1 MQKYCGLC
9 RNFQISIYYVWDV
22 CVMVVARDVHLARNK
37 IKPRLLHAKKLILY
51 PGVNWGATEK
61 M

>member
-1 MQKYCGLC
+1 
-9 RNFQISIYYVWDV
+9 
-22 CVMVVARDVHLARNK
+22 MVVARDVHLARNK